1 MYKQIGIG
9 QQANCFCKPPPVI
22 KFYMRYSLFLQ
33 YFILIKYM
41 YVLHNISAI
50 KEESYV
56 RCNLCRYDYFLWYGN
71 IWIHPSEVF
80 RDLDLRKRRRYISSV
95 RKHNIVLMFTCTF
108 INDLFLATKTP
119 NYICN
124 NEWNAKWILY
134 SLKNKLFMLM

>member
-9 QQANCFCKPPPVI
+9 QQAKCFCKPSPFI
-22 KFYMRYSLFLQ
+22 KFYIRHSLFLQ